1 MLRDKKGGVLVEE
14 RPAWL
19 QGTGKKYLGTT
30 NLNLHF
36 FYLAEGIV
44 SEIS

>member
-1 MLRDKKGGVLVEE
+1 MPRDKKGGVLVEE

-36 FYLAEGIV
+36 FLF
-44 SEIS
+44 S